1 MEVTQ
6 LINANAVFNSH
17 SVSNQILRYYLWRRP
32 YRFWVVFPIFWFY
45 LLFSLHIVSERQ
57 YLQKRWAFLAYKP
70 LRTSEWQHLRRRLPL
85 RQQFRHA
92 SDLTVCDAIP
102 QFLLEILLQDSG
114 LTAQGLP
121 GTQDGKIR
129 PASTLASQYEAAS
142 RQTIVVSPDFY
153 RHFLR
158 RADVRHKAHIF
169 DLGREFSS
177 YGKYQTVQLLWQV
190 RNIAALL
197 VAALITAAI
206 AVYIGYNQFSPETV
220 SDIIVHD
227 PKLLLAN
234 TLIVFLLMV
243 FFYFIFNSIG
253 WGIIIGGVPVAILAI
268 VNYFMLEYRNFP
280 FEYPDIFLASEAKNM
295 GKRYSYIPPIR
306 YTLMVIAIVVM
317 AIVVGCLLKKARR
330 GFSWRLITG
339 LLTAAAIVVSVKS
352 FYLNDSEFNAIAPVT
367 RGDMW
372 EKNYRDATNGF
383 VYSFVNTLNKGQVLA
398 PKGYTKAAAVKS
410 LNQYKYQNIPK
421 SKRVSV
427 VEIQLEA
434 FQDFSKY
441 PQISIDPAV
450 YAGLHKI
457 ESETMHGE
465 LTTTIFGGGTV
476 DTERKALTGF
486 TDLPNIRSNTNSFTD
501 YFEQQGY
508 NTYSAHAGYAWFYNR
523 QNINRYLGF
532 KTRLFKENYYDAH
545 VSKAPIIPDTL
556 VFNDLVKQ
564 INNRT
569 KNGKYLYNQTVTYQN
584 HGPYPTTFSGQ
595 PVVKWKSG
603 YNKSDY
609 AIINNY
615 LTGVEKTSNALL
627 QLVNELENSKKPV
640 VLAFWGD
647 HNPWGGLNNSTYK
660 MLGINLNQ
668 DTQQGF
674 GNFYDTPYVMW
685 ANKAAKK
692 RLKTQFTGV
701 GPTISPMYILP
712 TIFQH
717 TGWKGNQYMQTLANM
732 QKTIPVF
739 GKGKDMYKGTYTGE
753 TALPA
758 KVQAKIKKFRNLQYY
773 VQTVYQGNARK
784 AGK

>member
-1 MEVTQ
+1 M
-6 LINANAVFNSH
+6 LNANAAFKSR

-32 YRFWVVFPIFWFY
+32 ARFWIVFPIFWFY
-45 LLFSLHIVSERQ
+45 LLFSLHITSERE
-57 YLQKRWAFLAYKP
+57 YLRKRWGFINSKP
-70 LRTSEWQHLRRRLPL
+70 LSTAEWQNLRKRLPL

-92 SDLTVCDAIP
+92 SGMTVCDAIP
-102 QFLLEILLQDSG
+102 QFILDLLLKDSG
-114 LTAQGLP
+114 LKAQGLP
-121 GTQDGKIR
+121 TNADGSVVPSSSI
-129 PASTLASQYEAAS
+129 AAQYDAAVNE
-142 RQTIVVSPDFY
+142 TAVVTPDFY

-158 RADVRHKAHIF
+158 HASSKQQVHIF
-169 DLGREFSS
+169 DLDREFSS
-177 YGKYQTVQLLWQV
+177 YAKYQWAQLLWQV
-190 RNIAALL
+190 RNIGTIL
-197 VAALITAAI
+197 VAALITTAI
-206 AVYIGYNQFSPETV
+206 ALYIGYNQFSPDTV
-220 SDIIVHD
+220 SDILVHG
-227 PKLLLAN
+227 PKLMLAN
-234 TLIVFLLMV
+234 TLIVFLLMLL
-243 FFYFIFNSIG
+243 FYFICNSIG
-253 WGIIIGGVPVAILAI
+253 WGIIIGGVPVVVLAI

-280 FEYPDIFLASEAKNM
+280 FEFPDIFLASEAGDM
-295 GKRYSYIPPIR
+295 GKHYSYVPPLR
-306 YTLMVIAIVVM
+306 YTALLIGVVIMAVV
-317 AIVVGCLLKKARR
+317 AQYLLKKSRR
-330 GFSWRLITG
+330 GFSWRLVTG
-339 LLTAAAIVVSVKS
+339 LVTVAAIVVSTKS
-352 FYLNDSEFNAIAPVT
+352 FYLNDDEFNAIAPIT
-367 RGDMW
+367 HGNIW
-372 EKNYRDATNGF
+372 EKNNRDATNGF
-383 VYSFVNTLNKGQVLA
+383 VYSFMNTLNKGQVLA

-410 LNQYKYQNIPK
+410 LNKYTYKNIPK
-421 SKRVSV
+421 NKRVNV
-427 VEIQLEA
+427 IEIQLEA

-441 PQISIDPAV
+441 PQINIDPGV
-450 YAGLHKI
+450 YAGLHKVQ
-457 ESETMHGE
+457 SEAMHGE

-486 TDLPNIRSNTNSFTD
+486 TDLPNIRTNTNSFTD
-501 YFEQQGY
+501 YFKQQGY

-532 KTRLFKENYYDAH
+532 PTRLFKENYYNDH

-569 KNGKYLYNQTVTYQN
+569 KNGKYVYNQTVTYQN

-595 PVVKWKSG
+595 PVVKWQSG

-627 QLVNELENSKKPV
+627 ALVNQLQNSKKPV

-660 MLGINLNQ
+660 MLGINLDQ
-668 DTQQGF
+668 STQQGF

-685 ANKAAKK
+685 ANNAAKK

-717 TGWKGNQYMQTLANM
+717 TGWQGNQYMQTLANM

-739 GKGKDMYKGTYTGE
+739 GKGKDMYQGTYTPE
-753 TALPA
+753 TSLP
-758 KVQAKIKKFRNLQYY
+758 KNVQTKINEFRTLQYY